1 MNKSSLL
8 SFAAIATLVWTGS
21 SSFASADELA
31 PADKKFLSGYE
42 KVRVALVADDL
53 SSAKAAATTLG
64 ESGSALG
71 ASPSLKEARAAF
83 DKLSENAKKLAK
95 GQSGYYVVH
104 CSMLK
109 KDWVQTSTNIGNP
122 YAGKEMA
129 ECGEVVK

>member
-1 MNKSSLL
+1 MKKCL
-8 SFAAIATLVWTGS
+8 SFVATAALAWIS
-21 SSFASADELA
+21 STAFVSADELA
-31 PADKKFLSGYE
+31 PADKQFLSGYE

-53 SSAKAAATTLG
+53 SGAKAAAGSLG
-64 ESGSALG
+64 ESGSGLAT
-71 ASPSLKEARAAF
+71 SSSLKEARSAF
-83 DKLSENAKKLAK
+83 DKLSDNAKKLAK